1 MGVLDKIFGSKN
13 QKILKKV
20 QPLVRAINGLEEDYS
35 RLQDEDLKNK
45 RNGFIKRHSEG
56 ESLDELLPEAF
67 AVVREVSKRQLG
79 LRHYDCQLVGGV
91 ALHNCQIAEMAT
103 GEGKT
108 LVATLP
114 SYLNSLTERKVVL
127 VTVNDYLAKRDA
139 EWMRPIYENLGLGV
153 SFITSGQDLNE
164 RKEAY
169 KADVIYATNNELGFD
184 FLRNNMVVN
193 TEDRVMNDYY
203 FAIIDEVDSILIDEA
218 RTPLVISGPTENTAD
233 TYQKISKFIPKLNE
247 QVSEENE
254 EGESRTVKEGH
265 FIIEEKS
272 KQIELTD
279 SGHDYIEQLLKDSN
293 MLQQDQSLYSSGNLR
308 MLHFIQSSLRAHFLF
323 NKDVDYMVQENQ
335 VVLIDENTGRAMPG
349 RRLAD
354 GLHQAIEQK
363 ENVPIQMES
372 QTLASCTFQNYFR
385 QFEKLSGMTGTA
397 STEAE
402 EFAEIYGLNVVEIP
416 TNEKMIRD
424 DQNDKVYLT
433 EKEKYKAVV
442 KEIQTYKEKGNP
454 VLVGTASLESSE
466 MLSGLLNKI
475 NIDHQVLNAKNH
487 AKEAQI
493 ISQAGKPGVVTIAT
507 NMAGRGTDIVLGGN
521 WEAEY
526 EKLGNEDESK
536 KKALKKNWDNLNEKV
551 LSAGGLH
558 VIGTERNESRRM
570 DNQLRGRSGRQ
581 GDPGSSRFYISL
593 EDSLMR
599 IFASDQFK
607 NIMQRVGLEDGEAI
621 EHRMLSGAI
630 ERAQKRVEGRNFD
643 IRKLLLEYDD
653 MANEQRQI
661 IYSQRNSILESDVIT
676 DLVESMRET
685 VIADEIDS
693 AAQGELEPHEWDT
706 DGMYPL
712 DSISKYYP
720 HDLIYENTGE
730 MGSVSGTDYEVS
742 YSAKAYKTLTIRS
755 ENRSNQTWAHAK
767 IGRFRIFGYKLRRLL
782 INEVSTGSAK
792 IAIGYPRKPML
803 LDSSLYDYT
812 SNRVVND
819 LYVGTGL
826 DISYDFTQNTLT
838 PQIGSADFHTTG
850 WSTAWQNNIS
860 FVEQDLFL
868 LNDTIR
874 NNINFGQNQNQTSDS
889 FIFELIKKTNLEK
902 FVKDSQNGLDTMIV
916 ENGRNLSGGQ
926 KQRICLARALFKKSK
941 ILLLDEPTS
950 ALDEENKNFFFQFLK
965 EIKKEITVI
974 IISHDISSL
983 RNICDKIYQIKDKK
997 VQLVNEQN

>member
-1 MGVLDKIFGSKN
+1 MGVLDRIFGSKN

-20 QPLVRAINGLEEDYS
+20 QPLVKAINELEDGFS
-35 RLQDEDLKNK
+35 RLEDADLKSK
-45 RNGFIKRHSEG
+45 RIEFIERHSKG
-56 ESLDELLPEAF
+56 ESLDDLLPEAF
-67 AVVREVSKRQLG
+67 ATVREVSKRQLG

-114 SYLNSLTERKVVL
+114 SYLNSITKRKVIL

-139 EWMRPIYENLGLGV
+139 EWMKPIYENLDIKV
-153 SFITSGQDLNE
+153 SFITSGQDIE
-164 RKEAY
+164 DRKDAY

-218 RTPLVISGPTENTAD
+218 RTPLVISGPAENTAEV
-233 TYQKISKFIPKLNE
+233 YQKISRFIPKLN
-247 QVSEENE
+247 QQILEEDE
-254 EGESRTVKEGH
+254 EGESKTIQEGH
-265 FIIEEKS
+265 FLIDERS

-279 SGHDYIEQLLKDSN
+279 SGHDYIEQLLKESN
-293 MLQQDQSLYSSGNLR
+293 MLQEDQSLYSSGNLR
-308 MLHFIQSSLRAHFLF
+308 LLHFIQSSLRAHFLF
-323 NKDVDYMVQENQ
+323 NKDVDYMVQNNQ

-363 ENVPIQMES
+363 ENVPIQVES

-385 QFEKLSGMTGTA
+385 QYEKLSGMTGTA

-433 EKEKYKAVV
+433 EIEKYKAVV
-442 KEIQTYKEKGNP
+442 EEIETYKNKGNP

-466 MLSGLLNKI
+466 MLSGLLKKI

-526 EKLGNEDESK
+526 EKLGYEEESK
-536 KKALKKNWDNLNEKV
+536 KIELESNWKNLNEKV

-593 EDSLMR
+593 EDNLMR

-643 IRKLLLEYDD
+643 IRKVLLEYDD

-661 IYSQRNSILESDVIT
+661 IYTQRNSILESGEIT
-676 DLVESMRET
+676 ELLDSMRET
-685 VIADEIDS
+685 VINDEIES
-693 AAQGELEPHEWDT
+693 TAQGGLEPPEWDIA
-706 DGMYPL
+706 PL
-712 DSISKYYP
+712 EASIFNIFGIQFGIKQLVQKNP
-720 HDLIYENTGE
+720 NITTEEVKDKLI
-730 MGSVSGTDYEVS
+730 SD
-742 YSAKAYKTLTIRS
+742 AFDAYKNKSQAIGPVMKDFEKQILLQIIDASWKDHLAEVDALRQGIGLRSYGAKNPKLEFRRESFELFESLLNKIRVEGIRFLSRVEIEIEDSGELNLPKQNQKQTLDHQSPQSALETPKPES
-755 ENRSNQTWAHAK
+755 KQEQSSGNR
-767 IGRFRIFGYKLRRLL
+767 RLRRA
-782 INEVSTGSAK
+782 EAK
-792 IAIGYPRKPML
+792 
-803 LDSSLYDYT
+803 
-812 SNRVVND
+812 
-819 LYVGTGL
+819 
-826 DISYDFTQNTLT
+826 
-838 PQIGSADFHTTG
+838 
-850 WSTAWQNNIS
+850 
-860 FVEQDLFL
+860 
-868 LNDTIR
+868 
-874 NNINFGQNQNQTSDS
+874 
-889 FIFELIKKTNLEK
+889 
-902 FVKDSQNGLDTMIV
+902 
-916 ENGRNLSGGQ
+916 
-926 KQRICLARALFKKSK
+926 LARKNAKKK
-941 ILLLDEPTS
+941 
-950 ALDEENKNFFFQFLK
+950 
-965 EIKKEITVI
+965 
-974 IISHDISSL
+974 
-983 RNICDKIYQIKDKK
+983 
-997 VQLVNEQN
+997 

>member
-20 QPLVRAINGLEEDYS
+20 QPLVKTINGLEEDFS
-35 RLQDEDLKNK
+35 CLQDDDLKNK
-45 RNGFIKRHSEG
+45 RVEFIERYSKG
-56 ESLDELLPEAF
+56 ESLDQLLPEAF

-114 SYLNSLTERKVVL
+114 SYLNSITERKVVL

-139 EWMRPIYENLGLGV
+139 EWMRPIYENLDIKV

-169 KADVIYATNNELGFD
+169 EADVIYATNNELGFD

-218 RTPLVISGPTENTAD
+218 RTPLVISGPAENTAEI
-233 TYQKISKFIPKLNE
+233 YQKISKLIPQLNE
-247 QVSEENE
+247 QIFEENE
-254 EGESRTVKEGH
+254 EGETRTVNEGH
-265 FIIEEKS
+265 FIIEEKF

-279 SGHDYIEQLLKDSN
+279 SGHDHIEQLLKDSN

-308 MLHFIQSSLRAHFLF
+308 LLHFIQSSLRAHFLF
-323 NKDVDYMVQENQ
+323 KKDVDYMVQENQ

-385 QFEKLSGMTGTA
+385 QYEKLSGMTGTA
-397 STEAE
+397 STEAT

-424 DQNDKVYLT
+424 DQNDQVYLT

-442 KEIQTYKEKGNP
+442 KEIEKYKEKGNP
-454 VLVGTASLESSE
+454 ILVGTASLESSE
-466 MLSGLLNKI
+466 MLSGLLKQI

-526 EKLGNEDESK
+526 EKLEQENENKREE
-536 KKALKKNWDNLNEKV
+536 LKSNWGELNEKV
-551 LSAGGLH
+551 LSVGGLH

-593 EDSLMR
+593 EDNLMR

-643 IRKLLLEYDD
+643 IRKVLLEYDD

-676 DLVESMRET
+676 DLLDSMRET
-685 VIADEIDS
+685 VIGDEIESVSQGDLEPNEWDIDPLEASIFNIFGIQIPIKQWVKENPNITTEEVENRILTNALDAYKNKTQSIGSVMKDFEKQILLQIIDASWKDHLAEVDALRQGIGLRSYGAKNPKLEFRRESFELFEGLLNKIRLEGIRFLSRVEIELEDS
-693 AAQGELEPHEWDT
+693 GELNLPKQNQKQT
-706 DGMYPL
+706 L
-712 DSISKYYP
+712 DHQNPQSALATPQQESTP
-720 HDLIYENTGE
+720 ENNQGQA
-730 MGSVSGTDYEVS
+730 SG
-742 YSAKAYKTLTIRS
+742 
-755 ENRSNQTWAHAK
+755 NR
-767 IGRFRIFGYKLRRLL
+767 RLRRA
-782 INEVSTGSAK
+782 EAK
-792 IAIGYPRKPML
+792 
-803 LDSSLYDYT
+803 
-812 SNRVVND
+812 
-819 LYVGTGL
+819 
-826 DISYDFTQNTLT
+826 
-838 PQIGSADFHTTG
+838 
-850 WSTAWQNNIS
+850 
-860 FVEQDLFL
+860 
-868 LNDTIR
+868 
-874 NNINFGQNQNQTSDS
+874 
-889 FIFELIKKTNLEK
+889 
-902 FVKDSQNGLDTMIV
+902 
-916 ENGRNLSGGQ
+916 
-926 KQRICLARALFKKSK
+926 LARKNAKKK
-941 ILLLDEPTS
+941 
-950 ALDEENKNFFFQFLK
+950 
-965 EIKKEITVI
+965 
-974 IISHDISSL
+974 
-983 RNICDKIYQIKDKK
+983 
-997 VQLVNEQN
+997 

>member
-20 QPLVRAINGLEEDYS
+20 QPLVKAINELEDGFS
-35 RLQDEDLKNK
+35 RLVDEDLKNK
-45 RNGFIKRHSEG
+45 RNEFIERYSEG
-56 ESLDELLPEAF
+56 ESLDDLLPEAF
-67 AVVREVSKRQLG
+67 ATVREVSKRQLG

-114 SYLNSLTERKVVL
+114 SYLNSITKRKVVL

-139 EWMRPIYENLGLGV
+139 EWMKPIYENLDIKV
-153 SFITSGQDLNE
+153 SFITSGQDIE
-164 RKEAY
+164 DRKEAY

-218 RTPLVISGPTENTAD
+218 RTPLVISGPAENTAEV
-233 TYQKISKFIPKLNE
+233 YQKISRFIPKLN
-247 QVSEENE
+247 QQILEENE
-254 EGESRTVKEGH
+254 EGESKTIQDGH
-265 FIIEEKS
+265 FLIDERS

-279 SGHDYIEQLLKDSN
+279 SGHDYIEQLLKETN
-293 MLQQDQSLYSSGNLR
+293 MLQEDQSLYSSGNLR
-308 MLHFIQSSLRAHFLF
+308 LLHFIQSSLRAHFLF
-323 NKDVDYMVQENQ
+323 NKDVDYMVQNNQ

-363 ENVPIQMES
+363 ENVPIQVES

-385 QFEKLSGMTGTA
+385 QYEKLSGMTGTA

-424 DQNDKVYLT
+424 DRNDKVYLT
-433 EKEKYKAVV
+433 EIEKYKAVV
-442 KEIQTYKEKGNP
+442 KEIETYKDKGNP

-466 MLSGLLNKI
+466 MLSGLLKKI

-526 EKLGNEDESK
+526 EKLGQEDESK
-536 KKALKKNWDNLNEKV
+536 KKELESNWKNLNGKV
-551 LSAGGLH
+551 LSVGGLH

-593 EDSLMR
+593 EDNLMR

-643 IRKLLLEYDD
+643 IRKVLLEYDD

-661 IYSQRNSILESDVIT
+661 IYTQRNSILESGEIT
-676 DLVESMRET
+676 ELLDSMRET
-685 VIADEIDS
+685 VINDEIES
-693 AAQGELEPHEWDT
+693 TAQGGLEPLEWDIA
-706 DGMYPL
+706 PL
-712 DSISKYYP
+712 EASIFNIFGIQFSLKQLVQENP
-720 HDLIYENTGE
+720 NITTEEVKDKLIADA
-730 MGSVSGTDYEVS
+730 VD
-742 YSAKAYKTLTIRS
+742 AYKNKSQAIGPVMKDFEKQILLQIIDASWKDHLAEVDALRQGIGLRSYGAKNPKLEFRRESFELFESLLNKIRVEGIRFLSRVEIEIEDSGELNLPKQNQKQTLDHQSPQSALATPKPEGKQEQS
-755 ENRSNQTWAHAK
+755 SGNR
-767 IGRFRIFGYKLRRLL
+767 RLRRA
-782 INEVSTGSAK
+782 EAK
-792 IAIGYPRKPML
+792 
-803 LDSSLYDYT
+803 
-812 SNRVVND
+812 
-819 LYVGTGL
+819 
-826 DISYDFTQNTLT
+826 
-838 PQIGSADFHTTG
+838 
-850 WSTAWQNNIS
+850 
-860 FVEQDLFL
+860 
-868 LNDTIR
+868 
-874 NNINFGQNQNQTSDS
+874 
-889 FIFELIKKTNLEK
+889 
-902 FVKDSQNGLDTMIV
+902 
-916 ENGRNLSGGQ
+916 
-926 KQRICLARALFKKSK
+926 LARKNAKKK
-941 ILLLDEPTS
+941 
-950 ALDEENKNFFFQFLK
+950 
-965 EIKKEITVI
+965 
-974 IISHDISSL
+974 
-983 RNICDKIYQIKDKK
+983 
-997 VQLVNEQN
+997 

>member
-1 MGVLDKIFGSKN
+1 MGVLDRIFGSKN

-20 QPLVRAINGLEEDYS
+20 QPLVKAINELEDGFSHLE
-35 RLQDEDLKNK
+35 DEDLKSK
-45 RNGFIKRHSEG
+45 RIEFIERHSKG
-56 ESLDELLPEAF
+56 ESLDDLLPEAF
-67 AVVREVSKRQLG
+67 ATVREVSKRQLG

-114 SYLNSLTERKVVL
+114 SYLNSITKRKVNL

-139 EWMRPIYENLGLGV
+139 EWMKPIYENLDIKV
-153 SFITSGQDLNE
+153 SFITSGQDIE
-164 RKEAY
+164 DRKDAY

-218 RTPLVISGPTENTAD
+218 RTPLVISGPAENTAEV
-233 TYQKISKFIPKLNE
+233 YQKISRFIPKLN
-247 QVSEENE
+247 QQILEEDE
-254 EGESRTVKEGH
+254 EGESKTIQEGH
-265 FIIEEKS
+265 FLIDERS

-279 SGHDYIEQLLKDSN
+279 SGHDYIEQLLKESN
-293 MLQQDQSLYSSGNLR
+293 MLQEDQSLYSSGNLR
-308 MLHFIQSSLRAHFLF
+308 LLHFIQSSLRAHFLF
-323 NKDVDYMVQENQ
+323 NKDVDYMVQNNQ

-363 ENVPIQMES
+363 ENVPIQVES

-385 QFEKLSGMTGTA
+385 QYEKLSGMTGTA

-433 EKEKYKAVV
+433 EIEKYKAVV
-442 KEIQTYKEKGNP
+442 EEIETYKNKGNP

-466 MLSGLLNKI
+466 MLSGLLKKI

-526 EKLGNEDESK
+526 EKLGYKEESK
-536 KKALKKNWDNLNEKV
+536 KIELESNWKNLNEEV

-593 EDSLMR
+593 EDNLMR

-643 IRKLLLEYDD
+643 IRKVLLEYDD

-661 IYSQRNSILESDVIT
+661 IYTQRNSILESGEIT
-676 DLVESMRET
+676 ELLDSMRET
-685 VIADEIDS
+685 VINDEIES
-693 AAQGELEPHEWDT
+693 TAQGGLEPPEWDIA
-706 DGMYPL
+706 PL
-712 DSISKYYP
+712 EASIFNIFGIQFGIKQLVQKNP
-720 HDLIYENTGE
+720 NITTEEVKDKLI
-730 MGSVSGTDYEVS
+730 SD
-742 YSAKAYKTLTIRS
+742 AFDAYKNKSQAIGPVMKDFEKQILLQIIDASWKDHLAEVDALRQGIGLRSYGAKNPKLEFRRESFELFESLLNKIRVEGIRFLSRVEIEIEDSGELNLPKQNQKQTLDHQSPQSALETPKPES
-755 ENRSNQTWAHAK
+755 KQEQSSGNR
-767 IGRFRIFGYKLRRLL
+767 RLRRA
-782 INEVSTGSAK
+782 EAK
-792 IAIGYPRKPML
+792 
-803 LDSSLYDYT
+803 
-812 SNRVVND
+812 
-819 LYVGTGL
+819 
-826 DISYDFTQNTLT
+826 
-838 PQIGSADFHTTG
+838 
-850 WSTAWQNNIS
+850 
-860 FVEQDLFL
+860 
-868 LNDTIR
+868 
-874 NNINFGQNQNQTSDS
+874 
-889 FIFELIKKTNLEK
+889 
-902 FVKDSQNGLDTMIV
+902 
-916 ENGRNLSGGQ
+916 
-926 KQRICLARALFKKSK
+926 LARKNAKKK
-941 ILLLDEPTS
+941 
-950 ALDEENKNFFFQFLK
+950 
-965 EIKKEITVI
+965 
-974 IISHDISSL
+974 
-983 RNICDKIYQIKDKK
+983 
-997 VQLVNEQN
+997 